1 MLFYQRVAVT
11 FLINKSMNF
20 AHIMKIFC
28 PFFNLVS
35 MSLTPSNKY
44 QKNFDIFS
52 RATGTLLSVKDEIR
66 FCFSWHQAL
75 DTFSTLWAYLKIF
88 HISSLLMSSENRPL
102 IIKVGWDVY
111 IASKWSELE
120 IGVNKNSSTLRSYK
134 SPCSSSTSTK
144 IREDCVCNST
154 RDYFFILISTSLIV
168 KVGQTTKSFIKK
180 GNFARGFQ
188 EKNFLKMI
196 HDTLPSNLENLQ
208 KTCQSRNIEKSFQQN
223 KIYWPWNLRNPK
235 ISFKTWYSYSQ
246 SYECYMN
253 PQ

>member
-28 PFFNLVS
+28 RFFNLVS

-44 QKNFDIFS
+44 QKNFHIFS
-52 RATGTLLSVKDEIR
+52 RATGALLSVKDEIR

-75 DTFSTLWAYLKIF
+75 DINTFSTLWAHLKKF
-88 HISSLLMSSENRPL
+88 HIFSSLLMSSENRPL

-134 SPCSSSTSTK
+134 SPCSSSTSW
-144 IREDCVCNST
+144 RLCV
-154 RDYFFILISTSLIV
+154 
-168 KVGQTTKSFIKK
+168 
-180 GNFARGFQ
+180 
-188 EKNFLKMI
+188 
-196 HDTLPSNLENLQ
+196 
-208 KTCQSRNIEKSFQQN
+208 
-223 KIYWPWNLRNPK
+223 
-235 ISFKTWYSYSQ
+235 
-246 SYECYMN
+246 
-253 PQ
+253 